1 MKVFNCKKTVQA
13 LNYIAK
19 NYGGTVNKMKAIK
32 LIWLSDRLHLRTYGR
47 MITGDSYFALP
58 YGPVPSSTRDIL
70 EKSSFLSEEEAEYSS
85 QFLVTGSGK
94 SYSSKGEPNMRV
106 FSETDISALE
116 DVINA
121 YGKYDQFELSDLSH
135 EFPEWKK
142 WEKALKQKMGTR
154 FNIDVEDFF
163 KDPIEQKP
171 LFKEDLDNLQLV
183 KNLYLRVDESDL

>member
-1 MKVFNCKKTVQA
+1 
-13 LNYIAK
+13 
-19 NYGGTVNKMKAIK
+19 MKAIK

-94 SYSSKGEPNMRV
+94 SYSSKGDPNMRV
-106 FSETDISALE
+106 FSETDISVLE

-183 KNLYLRVDESDL
+183 K